1 MISYELQGK
10 VARIGMDDGKLNVVN
25 PPFIEAFNA
34 ALDQAEADKAGAV
47 ILSGRAGSFSAGFDL
62 KEFQKGPEATY
73 GQVMGG
79 FKLLLRLFEFNR
91 PVIAECD
98 GHGIGMGAFLLL
110 VCDLR
115 VASDGAHKISLPES
129 RIGMELGTFLTA
141 IAGHRISPK
150 YMTRAAVMS
159 EEMDPKTATEAGFL
173 DQVVPGDSLR
183 QTTSHLAEKLAA
195 MPGIYGHNK
204 KTVRGAALANM
215 RDFLEN
221 FKG

>member
-25 PPFIEAFNA
+25 PTFLQAFNA
-34 ALDQAEADKAGAV
+34 ALDQAEADKAASV
-47 ILSGRAGSFSAGFDL
+47 ILSGRAGTFSAGFDL
-62 KEFQKGPEATY
+62 KEFQKGPEATHA
-73 GQVMGG
+73 QVLGG
-79 FKLLLRLFEFNR
+79 FTLLLRLFEFKR
-91 PVIAECD
+91 PLIAECD

-150 YMTRAAVMS
+150 FLTRAAVMS
-159 EEMDPKTATEAGFL
+159 EEMDPGTATEAGFL
-173 DQVVPGDSLR
+173 DQVVPVANLS
-183 QTTSHLAEKLAA
+183 QTTGHMAEQLAA

-204 KTVRGAALANM
+204 KTVRAEALAGM